1 MPAFDSIDAWWWPYV
16 FMLVA
21 GVLATDIWRW
31 IGVVAGGMLREGSAA
46 LDWVRAVATALVA
59 CVIGQLILFPTG
71 ALTATPA
78 WMRIAAA
85 ALGWL
90 AFWYGR
96 KSVLLGVAV
105 SEVLLFAGWSLL
117 S

>member
-1 MPAFDSIDAWWWPYV
+1 MPTFETFDTWWWPYV

-31 IGVVAGGMLREGSAA
+31 VGVVAGGSLREGSAA

-59 CVIGQLILFPTG
+59 CVIGQLVLFPSG
-71 ALTATPA
+71 ELVATPA
-78 WMRIAAA
+78 WLRIAAA

-90 AFWYGR
+90 AFWFGK

-105 SEVLLFAGWSLL
+105 AEVVLFTGWTLLA
-117 S
+117 